1 MIVNIPNWVEILF
14 LLTCIYTIIIFHI
27 SNGKPYIITLVII
40 LWSGLQSILA
50 YREFYL
56 VTDTVPPRFI
66 LVLLP
71 ITAAVLWMT
80 LSQKGK
86 ELISKRD
93 LKYSTVL
100 HLVRFPV
107 EITLWQLYLY
117 QMIPE
122 LMTFEGRN
130 FDIIIGILTPI
141 VGFLYIKNKMSLK
154 VLRVWNIIGL
164 ILVSFIMVNG
174 ILSAEL
180 PIQQFAFDQSSRG
193 LNYFPFI
200 LLPAVVVP
208 LVIYTHITDII
219 KINRLL
225 KSAA

>member
-1 MIVNIPNWVEILF
+1 V
-14 LLTCIYTIIIFHI
+14 
-27 SNGKPYIITLVII
+27 
-40 LWSGLQSILA
+40 LQSILA
-50 YREFYL
+50 YQEFYL
-56 VTDTVPPRFI
+56 VTDTIPPRFI

-71 ITAAVLWMT
+71 VTIAILWMT
-80 LSQKGK
+80 LSKKGK

-93 LKYSTVL
+93 FKFSTVL
-100 HLVRFPV
+100 HSVRFPV
-107 EITLWQLYLY
+107 ELVLWQLYLY
-117 QMIPE
+117 HMIPE

-130 FDIIIGILTPI
+130 FDIVIGIIAPI
-141 VGFLYIKNKMSLK
+141 VGFLYVKNKMTLK
-154 VLRVWNIIGL
+154 ALRIWNIIGL

-200 LLPAVVVP
+200 LLPAMVVP

-225 KSAA
+225 KVKG